1 MAFIVSARKYRPM
14 RFADVVGQQ
23 HVTTTLKNAIKNQK
37 LAQSFLFTGPR
48 GVGKTTCARILAK
61 VLNCLNPTPDFEP
74 CNECQACESFNKQA
88 SLNIFELDA
97 ASNNSVDDIRNLIE
111 QVRFAPQFGR
121 YKIYI
126 IDEVH
131 MLSQAA
137 FNAFLKT
144 LEEPPAYAIFILATT
159 EKHKIIPTILSRC
172 QIFDFTR
179 ITVADMAA
187 HLQKICTDQQIT
199 AEPDA
204 LHIIAQKADGGL
216 RDALSMFDRIASYT
230 EGSLTYTLVIQSLNV
245 LDYDYFFKA
254 TDYLLTTD
262 LPSLMLLFDAVLQ
275 NGFEGDHFMLGLAE
289 HIRNLLVCQQPDTIR
304 LLEAPDTIKAQ
315 YINQAAVAPTAFLL
329 NCLQIANEC
338 DVNYRTAKNKRLQ
351 VELALMKMCYVNAVV
366 KLQPTS
372 TSTEPNAK
380 PLVISDSQHQQ
391 ASLLQEVKP
400 KYNAKNPDPDKAKH
414 IEPTPPPP
422 SELLAIKNTNFL
434 ENAKNASLNLPG
446 QTPNK
451 ININA
456 PSVLPQPPTTTDNP
470 QLPPTQKIIPTGPD
484 IVNLWNTF
492 VTLNPGFNQAIA
504 STENESLTLK
514 SQGQVLS
521 NRIKQ
526 KIEDFKD
533 YIVQQGYTCTG
544 WQFVVEVDDTAT
556 SEANQRAALY
566 HPKDKLKAMAT
577 QNPEIQNLINR
588 FSLEINYD

>member
-1 MAFIVSARKYRPM
+1 
-14 RFADVVGQQ
+14 
-23 HVTTTLKNAIKNQK
+23 
-37 LAQSFLFTGPR
+37 
-48 GVGKTTCARILAK
+48 
-61 VLNCLNPTPDFEP
+61 
-74 CNECQACESFNKQA
+74 
-88 SLNIFELDA
+88 
-97 ASNNSVDDIRNLIE
+97 
-111 QVRFAPQFGR
+111 
-121 YKIYI
+121 
-126 IDEVH
+126 
-131 MLSQAA
+131 
-137 FNAFLKT
+137 
-144 LEEPPAYAIFILATT
+144 
-159 EKHKIIPTILSRC
+159 
-172 QIFDFTR
+172 
-179 ITVADMAA
+179 MAA

-422 SELLAIKNTNFL
+422 SELLA
-434 ENAKNASLNLPG
+434 
-446 QTPNK
+446 
-451 ININA
+451 
-456 PSVLPQPPTTTDNP
+456 
-470 QLPPTQKIIPTGPD
+470 
-484 IVNLWNTF
+484 
-492 VTLNPGFNQAIA
+492 
-504 STENESLTLK
+504 
-514 SQGQVLS
+514 
-521 NRIKQ
+521 
-526 KIEDFKD
+526 
-533 YIVQQGYTCTG
+533 
-544 WQFVVEVDDTAT
+544 
-556 SEANQRAALY
+556 
-566 HPKDKLKAMAT
+566 
-577 QNPEIQNLINR
+577 
-588 FSLEINYD
+588 